1 MYSNKVICKIR
12 TIMTQRSESV
22 IKYHPV
28 APAHYV
34 WINALCSAI
43 GGVGGGVGNIML
55 ALMRIKKHGM
65 PGIVSAEVGAEGE
78 LGR

>member
-1 MYSNKVICKIR
+1 
-12 TIMTQRSESV
+12 
-22 IKYHPV
+22 
-28 APAHYV
+28 V